1 MKKYIRLS
9 TVLAIT
15 CASLLAAG
23 QLVPSDLMENCKQ
36 WKITYPTGSEDKTLC
51 GEPNNEYFYVNDDD
65 DAIVFRAPIRSNNG
79 TTPNSSYI
87 RSELR
92 ERNSTG
98 NSDIYWTTDGSHMVY
113 VKQAITHLPINK
125 SHLVATQIHGNKDD
139 GIDDATLSYSQSII
153 YSLAIHPLS
162 NIIPQLGIRSSYI
175 NLRNDS
181 PHFVSFKASL

>member
-65 DAIVFRAPIRSNNG
+65 DAIVFCAPIRSNNG
-79 TTPNSSYI
+79 MTP
-87 RSELR
+87 
-92 ERNSTG
+92 T
-98 NSDIYWTTDGSHMVY
+98 
-113 VKQAITHLPINK
+113 QAT
-125 SHLVATQIHGNKDD
+125 
-139 GIDDATLSYSQSII
+139 
-153 YSLAIHPLS
+153 
-162 NIIPQLGIRSSYI
+162 
-175 NLRNDS
+175 
-181 PHFVSFKASL
+181 